1 MATFDYRR
9 KLSRG
14 DEMKAAGAAAGA
26 AVAVGAVVLYLAR
39 VMLQRTP
46 LRGLS
51 QVEAPADPAPAAL
64 PRAPRR

>member
-9 KLSRG
+9 KLSRD
-14 DEMKAAGAAAGA
+14 DEIKAAGAAAGA

-51 QVEAPADPAPAAL
+51 QVEAPPETTPAAL